1 MNGHLKRAE
10 THRAP
15 PPAGFRRRPR
25 IRSKHR
31 MPAPAVAL
39 GFRYEGRSLTC
50 DGVPLEAIAAG
61 VGTPCYV
68 YSAGAILT
76 AYHEFARAFAPHAH
90 TIHYALK
97 ANSNLVIAR
106 LLKNAGAGAD
116 ANSGGEIEVALRA
129 GFRPDE
135 VVFTGVG
142 KTRNELERAI
152 VLGLKALNAE
162 SASELERI
170 DAIARHNGR
179 QARVALRVNPDID
192 AESHPHISTGLGTNK
207 FGFPARDAVA
217 LLRDV
222 SRRPALKVVGIHL
235 HVGSQITKLDP
246 LRRAAE
252 VGVRLVRELRA
263 GGVAVEHLD
272 LGGGLGIPY
281 ADAVPS
287 VAEYARS
294 LLEVVGPTGIPLI
307 IEPGRAI
314 VGPAGALVG
323 RVVDVKPRPD
333 GKHFVVL
340 DTGMTELIRP
350 AMYGAFHQIAPV
362 ERRDGPTALVDIVG
376 PLCETSDT
384 LGADRDLPLPQIDD
398 LMAVRDVGAYGAA
411 MASTYNRRMLA
422 PEVMVEDGR
431 WRVIRR
437 RQTIED
443 QLILESEK

>member
-1 MNGHLKRAE
+1 
-10 THRAP
+10 
-15 PPAGFRRRPR
+15 
-25 IRSKHR
+25 
-31 MPAPAVAL
+31 MPTPAVAL

-76 AYHEFARAFAPHAH
+76 AYHEFARAFAPHPHA
-90 TIHYALK
+90 IHYALK
-97 ANSNLVIAR
+97 ANSSLAIAR

-129 GFRPDE
+129 GFRPDDI
-135 VVFTGVG
+135 VFTGVG
-142 KTRNELERAI
+142 KTRDELERAV

-170 DAIARHNGR
+170 DAIARRNAR

-192 AESHPHISTGLGTNK
+192 AESHPNISTGLGTNK

-217 LLRDV
+217 LLHDA
-222 SRRPALKVVGIHL
+222 SRRPALKIVGIHL

-281 ADAVPS
+281 ADPVPS

-384 LGADRDLPLPQIDD
+384 LGADRELPLPQIDD
-398 LMAVRDVGAYGAA
+398 LMAVRDAGAYGAA